1 MEDSGDV
8 FVLYKQ
14 YPSGGTIWL
23 MIGFDS
29 SGSDYDDIMAIAE
42 CLAHNG
48 HEVKVLRAVH
58 YKDPLYRLVYGEL
71 IGTRY
76 YRKCPDL
83 LVDGEFVEYES
94 YTTTQPKK
102 AFLCED
108 AVAFDVDEALEDVV
122 GSVGLESDSLAN
134 PFCTFYGDGF
144 LGELVTEADFEL
156 RAVQGA
162 LAVYT
167 GDVEFPALLGFA
179 FLQEGR
185 SRENK
190 AQFIKALQLLTEFV
204 ECVYGKTGGGDAHL
218 TAFS

>member
-102 AFLCED
+102 AFRNMLHN
-108 AVAFDVDEALEDVV
+108 
-122 GSVGLESDSLAN
+122 GLEQSDSLIIRKCSLTDN
-134 PFCTFYGDGF
+134 YMIRQIQGYVQKGF
-144 LGELVTEADFEL
+144 SVSHIWVFDEKEAYSL
-156 RAVQGA
+156 YNTVG
-162 LAVYT
+162 
-167 GDVEFPALLGFA
+167 
-179 FLQEGR
+179 
-185 SRENK
+185 
-190 AQFIKALQLLTEFV
+190 
-204 ECVYGKTGGGDAHL
+204 
-218 TAFS
+218 